1 MRDTRRAA
9 RRFLARVEFDDGT
22 ALLQFIGCLVVAGA
36 VAFLPEWEGLD
47 PAARHCLFILILAAG
62 LWATEAIPAFA
73 VSFLVIGLS
82 ILLLGRP
89 DGVFTAVDEPDH
101 WQIFI
106 APFASPLIW
115 LFLAGF
121 ILAEAASRTGLDRT
135 LAGLVFRAAGSR
147 ASAVLLAAMAI
158 TFVLSMFM
166 SNTAT
171 AAMMIAVVTPL
182 LRTLHPGHPF
192 RPALPLGIAV
202 AANLGGMGTLVG
214 TPPNAIAAGFMG
226 RAGMEVSFLDWMAL
240 GLPPALVLAA
250 VLFGFLLLRYH
261 AGGLH
266 LDRRALHQS
275 ESSGPR
281 APVWQRGVVVVVFC
295 ITLALW
301 MFGPAPAA
309 VVAFVPITVL
319 SVTGVIGVAE
329 IRQLRWD
336 VLILMAGGLALGV
349 AVTETGLAGW
359 LVGML
364 PAGALGI
371 TGAALL
377 FALLAASLSNFMSNT
392 AAANILVPLGAAVA
406 MSVSGAPG
414 ILPVV
419 IALSASTAMCL
430 PIATPPNA
438 IAYSTGELHARA
450 FLAPGLLLA
459 VATPLVTVPWL
470 TWALPRVV
478 G

>member
-9 RRFLARVEFDDGT
+9 RRFVAAAEFDDAG
-22 ALLQFIGCLVVAGA
+22 ALLRVTACLVVAGLI
-36 VAFLPEWEGLD
+36 AFLPDWQGLD
-47 PAARHCLFILILAAG
+47 PAGRRCLFILVLAAG

-73 VSFLVIGLS
+73 VAFLVIGLS

-89 DGVFTAVDEPDH
+89 DGVFAGPDEPDR

-135 LAGLVFRAAGSR
+135 LAGVVFHAAGSR
-147 ASAVLLAAMAI
+147 ATAVLIAAMGI

-171 AAMMIAVVTPL
+171 AAMMIAVVAPVI
-182 LRTLHPGHPF
+182 RTLSPGHPF

-214 TPPNAIAAGFMG
+214 TPPNAIAAGFIN
-226 RAGMEVSFLDWMAL
+226 RAGTELTFLNWMAL
-240 GLPPALVLAA
+240 GLPPALILAA
-250 VLFGFLLLRYH
+250 GLGAFLVYRYRA
-261 AGGLH
+261 AGLY
-266 LDRRALHQS
+266 LDRRALAS
-275 ESSGPR
+275 AEASGPR
-281 APVWQRGVVVVVFC
+281 APAWQRGVVVIVFAA
-295 ITLALW
+295 TLLLW

-319 SVTGVIGVAE
+319 SITGVIGVAE

-336 VLILMAGGLALGV
+336 VLILMAGGLSLGV

-359 LVGML
+359 LVDGL
-364 PAGALGI
+364 PIGGLGVV
-371 TGAALL
+371 GAAIA
-377 FALLAASLSNFMSNT
+377 FALLTAVLSNFMSNT

-406 MSVSGAPG
+406 MSLGGAPG

-438 IAYSTGELHARA
+438 IAYSTGELNARD
-450 FLAPGLLLA
+450 FLLPGLLLA
-459 VATPLVTVPWL
+459 LFTPLLTVPWV
-470 TWALPRVV
+470 TWLLPRIT
-478 G
+478 

>member
-9 RRFLARVEFDDGT
+9 RRFVEAVEFDDVG
-22 ALLQFIGCLVVAGA
+22 ALLRVSGCLLVAAA
-36 VAFLPEWEGLD
+36 VAFLPEWTGLD
-47 PAARHCLFILILAAG
+47 AAGRRCLFILVLAAG

-73 VSFLVIGLS
+73 VGFLVIGLC

-89 DGVFTAVDEPDH
+89 DGVFVPADQPDR

-121 ILAEAASRTGLDRT
+121 ILAEAAARTGLDRS
-135 LAGLVFRAAGSR
+135 LAGIVFRAAGAR
-147 ASAVLLAAMAI
+147 AAPVLVAAMGI

-182 LRTLHPGHPF
+182 LRTMPAGHPF

-214 TPPNAIAAGFMG
+214 TPPNAIAAGFIT
-226 RAGMEVSFLDWMAL
+226 RAGADLSFIDWMAL
-240 GLPPALVLAA
+240 GLPPALLLAA
-250 VLFGFLLLRYH
+250 GLGAFLAYRYR
-261 AGGLH
+261 ARGLV
-266 LDRRALHQS
+266 LDRAALHEAQ
-275 ESSGPR
+275 ESGPR
-281 APVWQRGVVVVVFC
+281 APAWQRGVVVAVFS
-295 ITLALW
+295 ITLLLW

-319 SVTGVIGVAE
+319 SVTGVLGVAE

-336 VLILMAGGLALGV
+336 VLILMAGGLTLGV
-349 AVTETGLAGW
+349 AVTESGLAAW
-359 LVGML
+359 LVAGL
-364 PAGALGI
+364 PLAGLGLM
-371 TGAALL
+371 GAALA
-377 FALLAASLSNFMSNT
+377 FALLTAALSNFMSNT
-392 AAANILVPLGAAVA
+392 AAANILVPLGAAA
-406 MSVSGAPG
+406 AIGLGSAPG

-438 IAYSTGELHARA
+438 IAYSTGEINSRA

-459 VATPLVTVPWL
+459 GLTPLLTVPWVSWL
-470 TWALPRVV
+470 LPRLT
-478 G
+478 

>member
-9 RRFLARVEFDDGT
+9 RRFVAAVEFDDMG
-22 ALLQFIGCLVVAGA
+22 ALLRVLGCLLAAGLI
-36 VAFLPEWEGLD
+36 AFLPDWPGLD
-47 PAARHCLFILILAAG
+47 PAARRCLFIRVLAAG

-73 VSFLVIGLS
+73 VAFLVIGLS

-89 DGVFTAVDEPDH
+89 DGVFVGADEPDR

-121 ILAEAASRTGLDRT
+121 ILAEAAARTGLDRT

-147 ASAVLLAAMAI
+147 ATAVLVAAMGI

-171 AAMMIAVVTPL
+171 AAMMIAVIAPV
-182 LRTLHPGHPF
+182 LRTLPQGHPF

-202 AANLGGMGTLVG
+202 SANLGGMGTLVG
-214 TPPNAIAAGFMG
+214 TPPNAIAAGFIT
-226 RAGMEVSFLDWMAL
+226 RAGADLSFLDWMAL
-240 GLPPALVLAA
+240 GLPPALLLAGVLGTFLVYRYRAA
-250 VLFGFLLLRYH
+250 GLF
-261 AGGLH
+261 
-266 LDRRALHQS
+266 LDRRALASAQ
-275 ESSGPR
+275 ETGPR
-281 APVWQRGVVVVVFC
+281 APVWQRGIVVMVFSV
-295 ITLALW
+295 TLLLW

-319 SVTGVIGVAE
+319 SITGVIGIAE

-336 VLILMAGGLALGV
+336 VLILMAGGLSLGV
-349 AVTETGLAGW
+349 AVTETGLATW
-359 LVGML
+359 LVDGL
-364 PAGALGI
+364 PIGGLGLLGAGLA
-371 TGAALL
+371 
-377 FALLAASLSNFMSNT
+377 FALLTAFMSNFMSNT
-392 AAANILVPLGAAVA
+392 AAANILVPLGAAAA
-406 MSVSGAPG
+406 MSVGGAPG
-414 ILPVV
+414 ILPVI

-438 IAYSTGELHARA
+438 IAYSTGELTARA
-450 FLAPGLLLA
+450 FLLPGLLLGLI
-459 VATPLVTVPWL
+459 TPLLTVPWV
-470 TWALPRVV
+470 TWLLPRIT
-478 G
+478 

>member
-1 MRDTRRAA
+1 VRDTRRAA
-9 RRFLARVEFDDGT
+9 RRFVAAVEFDDTG
-22 ALLQFIGCLVVAGA
+22 ALLRVLGCLLLAALVAW
-36 VAFLPEWEGLD
+36 LPDWIGLD
-47 PAARHCLFILILAAG
+47 PAARRCLFILVLAAG

-82 ILLLGRP
+82 IMLLGRP
-89 DGVFTAVDEPDH
+89 DGVFAAADEPER

-147 ASAVLLAAMAI
+147 ATAVLAAAMGI

-182 LRTLHPGHPF
+182 LRTLPSGHAF
-192 RPALPLGIAV
+192 RPALPLGIAA

-214 TPPNAIAAGFMG
+214 TPPNAIAAGLMSHTES
-226 RAGMEVSFLDWMAL
+226 ALSFAEWMML
-240 GLPPALVLAA
+240 GLPPALLLAGA
-250 VLFGFLLLRYH
+250 MCAFLLYRYQAGALRLER
-261 AGGLH
+261 G
-266 LDRRALHQS
+266 ALSAVQQ
-275 ESSGPR
+275 SGPL
-281 APVWQRGVVVVVFC
+281 APAWQRAVVVLVF
-295 ITLALW
+295 IVTLSLW
-301 MFGPAPAA
+301 ILGPAPAS

-319 SVTGVIGVAE
+319 SVSGVIGVAE

-336 VLILMAGGLALGV
+336 VLILMAGGLSLGV
-349 AVTETGLAGW
+349 AVTETGLAAW
-359 LVGML
+359 LVDGL
-364 PAGALGI
+364 PVGSMGI
-371 TGAALL
+371 LRAAFG
-377 FALLAASLSNFMSNT
+377 FALLTALLSNFMSNT
-392 AAANILVPLGAAVA
+392 AAANILVPLGAAVGTGL
-406 MSVSGAPG
+406 SGAPG
-414 ILPVV
+414 LLPVI

-438 IAYSTGELHARA
+438 IAYSTGELQARA
-450 FLAPGLLLA
+450 FLVPGLLLA
-459 VATPLVTVPWL
+459 VATPLVTVPWVSWL
-470 TWALPRVV
+470 LPRL

>member
-9 RRFLARVEFDDGT
+9 RRFVAAAEFDDAG
-22 ALLQFIGCLVVAGA
+22 ALLRVTACLVVAGLI
-36 VAFLPEWEGLD
+36 AFLPDWQGLD
-47 PAARHCLFILILAAG
+47 PAGRRCLFILVLAAG

-73 VSFLVIGLS
+73 VAFLVIGLS

-89 DGVFTAVDEPDH
+89 DGVFAGPDEPDR

-135 LAGLVFRAAGSR
+135 LAGVVFHAAGSR
-147 ASAVLLAAMAI
+147 ATAVLIAAMGI

-171 AAMMIAVVTPL
+171 AAMMIAVVAPVI
-182 LRTLHPGHPF
+182 RTLSPGHPF

-214 TPPNAIAAGFMG
+214 TPPNAIAAGFIN
-226 RAGMEVSFLDWMAL
+226 RAGTELTFLNWMAL
-240 GLPPALVLAA
+240 GLPPALILAA
-250 VLFGFLLLRYH
+250 GLGAFLVYRYRA
-261 AGGLH
+261 AGLY
-266 LDRRALHQS
+266 LDRRALAS
-275 ESSGPR
+275 AEASGPR
-281 APVWQRGVVVVVFC
+281 APAWQRGVVVIVFAA
-295 ITLALW
+295 TLLLW

-319 SVTGVIGVAE
+319 SITGVIGVAE

-336 VLILMAGGLALGV
+336 VLILMAGGLSLGV

-359 LVGML
+359 LVEGL
-364 PAGALGI
+364 PIGGLGVV
-371 TGAALL
+371 GAAIA
-377 FALLAASLSNFMSNT
+377 FALLTAVLSNFMSNT

-406 MSVSGAPG
+406 MSLGGAPG

-438 IAYSTGELHARA
+438 IAYSTGELNARD
-450 FLAPGLLLA
+450 FLLPGLLLA
-459 VATPLVTVPWL
+459 LFTPLLTVPWV
-470 TWALPRVV
+470 TWLLPRIT
-478 G
+478 

>member
-9 RRFLARVEFDDGT
+9 RRFVAAAEFDDVG
-22 ALLQFIGCLVVAGA
+22 ALLRVIACLVVAA
-36 VAFLPEWEGLD
+36 LIAFLPDWQGLE
-47 PAARHCLFILILAAG
+47 PAGRHCLFILVLAAG

-73 VSFLVIGLS
+73 VAFLVIGLS

-89 DGVFTAVDEPDH
+89 DGVFAGPDEPDR

-135 LAGLVFRAAGSR
+135 LAGAVFRAAGSR
-147 ASAVLLAAMAI
+147 ATAVLIAAMGI

-171 AAMMIAVVTPL
+171 AAMMIAVVAPVI
-182 LRTLHPGHPF
+182 RTLSPGHPF

-214 TPPNAIAAGFMG
+214 TPPNAIAAGFIT
-226 RAGMEVSFLDWMAL
+226 RAGTELTFLNWMAL
-240 GLPPALVLAA
+240 GLPPALLLAA
-250 VLFGFLLLRYH
+250 GLGAFLVYRYRA
-261 AGGLH
+261 AGLY
-266 LDRRALHQS
+266 LDRRALAAA

-281 APVWQRGVVVVVFC
+281 APAWQRGVVVVVFAT
-295 ITLALW
+295 TLLLW

-319 SVTGVIGVAE
+319 SITGVIGVAE

-336 VLILMAGGLALGV
+336 VLILMAGGLSLGV

-359 LVGML
+359 LVDGL
-364 PAGALGI
+364 PIDGLGLV
-371 TGAALL
+371 GAAIA
-377 FALLAASLSNFMSNT
+377 FALLTAILSNFMSNT

-406 MSVSGAPG
+406 ISVGGAPG

-438 IAYSTGELHARA
+438 IAYSTGELNARN
-450 FLAPGLLLA
+450 FLLPGLLLA
-459 VATPLVTVPWL
+459 FCTPLLTVPWVSWL
-470 TWALPRVV
+470 LPRIT
-478 G
+478 

>member
-1 MRDTRRAA
+1 VRDTRRAA
-9 RRFLARVEFDDGT
+9 RRFIAAVEFDDMG
-22 ALLQFIGCLVVAGA
+22 ALLRVLACLAVATA
-36 VAFLPEWEGLD
+36 IAFLPAWPGLD
-47 PAARHCLFILILAAG
+47 PAARRCLFILILAAG

-73 VSFLVIGLS
+73 VSLLVIGLA

-89 DGVFTAVDEPDH
+89 DGVFAGPGELDR

-121 ILAEAASRTGLDRT
+121 ILAEAAARTGLDRT
-135 LAGLVFRAAGSR
+135 LAGLVFRAAGSG
-147 ASAVLLAAMAI
+147 AAAVLVAAMTI

-182 LRTLHPGHPF
+182 LRTLGPGHAF

-202 AANLGGMGTLVG
+202 AANLGGMGTLIG
-214 TPPNAIAAGFMG
+214 TPPNAIAAGFVQ
-226 RAGMEVSFLDWMAL
+226 RAGFELSFLDWMAL
-240 GLPPALVLAA
+240 GLPPAAVLAGLLGGFLLYRYRARGLNLDPRALAA
-250 VLFGFLLLRYH
+250 V
-261 AGGLH
+261 
-266 LDRRALHQS
+266 Q
-275 ESSGPR
+275 ESGPR
-281 APVWQRGVVVVVFC
+281 APVWQRGVVVMVFSV
-295 ITLALW
+295 TLLLW

-336 VLILMAGGLALGV
+336 VLILMAGGLSLGV
-349 AVTETGLAGW
+349 AVTETGLATW
-359 LVGML
+359 LVEGL
-364 PAGALGI
+364 PLGGLGLLG
-371 TGAALL
+371 TAAA
-377 FALLAASLSNFMSNT
+377 FALLTALLSNFMSNT
-392 AAANILVPLGAAVA
+392 AAANILVPLGAAA
-406 MSVSGAPG
+406 ALGLGEAPG

-438 IAYSTGELHARA
+438 IAYATGEFNARA
-450 FLAPGLLLA
+450 FLWPGLVLA
-459 VATPLVTVPWL
+459 FATPLLTVPWVSWL
-470 TWALPRVV
+470 LPRIT
-478 G
+478 

>member
-9 RRFLARVEFDDGT
+9 RRFLAAVEFDDT
-22 ALLQFIGCLVVAGA
+22 AALLRVLASLAVAGA
-36 VAFLPEWEGLD
+36 LAFLPDWQGLD
-47 PAARHCLFILILAAG
+47 PAARRCLFILLFAAG

-73 VSFLVIGLS
+73 VSLLVIGLS

-89 DGVFTAVDEPDH
+89 DGVFAAPDEADR

-106 APFASPLIW
+106 APLASPLIW

-121 ILAEAASRTGLDRT
+121 ILAEAAARTGLDRT
-135 LAGLVFRAAGSR
+135 LAGLVFRAAGAR
-147 ASAVLLAAMAI
+147 ATSVLLAAMAV
-158 TFVLSMFM
+158 TFVFSMFM

-182 LRTLHPGHPF
+182 LRTLPAGHSF

-214 TPPNAIAAGFMG
+214 TPPNAIAAGFM
-226 RAGMEVSFLDWMAL
+226 RQAGNELSFLEWMLL
-240 GLPPALVLAA
+240 GLPPALALAA
-250 VLFGFLLLRYH
+250 ALALFLVYRYRSAGLVLDHSALRAVH
-261 AGGLH
+261 
-266 LDRRALHQS
+266 
-275 ESSGPR
+275 ESGPR
-281 APVWQRGVVVVVFC
+281 APLWQRIVVVLVFST
-295 ITLALW
+295 TLLLW

-309 VVAFVPITVL
+309 VVAFIPITVL

-336 VLILMAGGLALGV
+336 VLILMAGGLSLGV
-349 AVTETGLAGW
+349 AVTETGLAAW
-359 LVGML
+359 IVGGL
-364 PAGALGI
+364 PTEGLGLA
-371 TGAALL
+371 GAALA
-377 FALLAASLSNFMSNT
+377 FALLTTVLSNFMSNT
-392 AAANILVPLGAAVA
+392 AAANILVPLGAAVGLA
-406 MSVSGAPG
+406 FGGAAG
-414 ILPVV
+414 VLPVV

-438 IAYSTGELHARA
+438 IAYATGELHARS
-450 FLAPGLLLA
+450 FLAPGLALA
-459 VATPLVTVPWL
+459 AVTPLVTVAWVGWL
-470 TWALPRVV
+470 LPLL

>member
-1 MRDTRRAA
+1 VRDTRRAA
-9 RRFLARVEFDDGT
+9 RRFLAVVEFDDVG
-22 ALLQFIGCLVVAGA
+22 ALLRVAACLAVAA
-36 VAFLPEWEGLD
+36 ALAFLPEWPGLD
-47 PAARHCLFILILAAG
+47 PAARRCLFILVLAAG

-73 VSFLVIGLS
+73 VALLVIGLS

-89 DGVFTAVDEPDH
+89 DGVFVTADQPDR

-106 APFASPLIW
+106 APLASPLIW

-121 ILAEAASRTGLDRT
+121 ILAEAAARTGLDRT
-135 LAGLVFRAAGSR
+135 LAGLVFQLAGSS
-147 ASAVLLAAMAI
+147 ATAVLSAAMGI

-171 AAMMIAVVTPL
+171 AAMMIAVVAPL
-182 LRTLHPGHPF
+182 LRTLPSGHSF

-202 AANLGGMGTLVG
+202 AANLGGMGTLIG
-214 TPPNAIAAGFMG
+214 TPPNAIAAGFIT
-226 RAGMEVSFLDWMAL
+226 RAGTELSFLDWMAL
-240 GLPPALVLAA
+240 ALPPAVLLAGG
-250 VLFGFLLLRYH
+250 LGSFLLYRYR

-266 LDRRALHQS
+266 LDRRALASVQ
-275 ESSGPR
+275 ESGPR
-281 APVWQRGVVVVVFC
+281 APVWQRGVVVIVFSV
-295 ITLALW
+295 TLLLW

-319 SVTGVIGVAE
+319 SVTGVIGVTE

-336 VLILMAGGLALGV
+336 VLILMAGGLSLGV

-359 LVGML
+359 LVDGL
-364 PAGALGI
+364 PIHGLGLL
-371 TGAALL
+371 GAALA
-377 FALLAASLSNFMSNT
+377 FALLTALLSNFMSNT
-392 AAANILVPLGAAVA
+392 AAANILVPLGAAA
-406 MSVSGAPG
+406 AASLGGAQG

-438 IAYSTGELHARA
+438 IAYSTGEIKARA
-450 FLAPGLLLA
+450 FLLPGLLLA
-459 VATPLVTVPWL
+459 FATPLLTVPWVSWL
-470 TWALPRVV
+470 LPRIT
-478 G
+478 

>member
-1 MRDTRRAA
+1 VRDTRRAA
-9 RRFLARVEFDDGT
+9 RRFVAAVEFDDMG
-22 ALLQFIGCLVVAGA
+22 ALLRVLGCLVVAGA
-36 VAFLPEWEGLD
+36 VAFLPEWPGLD
-47 PAARHCLFILILAAG
+47 PAARRCLFILVLAAG

-73 VSFLVIGLS
+73 VALLVIGLA

-89 DGVFTAVDEPDH
+89 DGVFVGPDEPDR

-121 ILAEAASRTGLDRT
+121 ILAEAAARTGLDRT
-135 LAGLVFRAAGSR
+135 LAGLVFHAAGTR
-147 ASAVLLAAMAI
+147 ASAVLLAAMGI

-171 AAMMIAVVTPL
+171 AAMMIAVVTPV
-182 LRTLHPGHPF
+182 LRTLHPSHPF

-214 TPPNAIAAGFMG
+214 TPPNAIAAGFMN
-226 RAGMEVSFLDWMAL
+226 RAGVEVSFLDWMAL

-250 VLFGFLLLRYH
+250 ALGAFLLYRYQ

-266 LDRRALHQS
+266 LDRSALAAA
-275 ESSGPR
+275 EETGPR
-281 APVWQRGVVVVVFC
+281 APVWQRGVVVIVFSV
-295 ITLALW
+295 TLALW

-336 VLILMAGGLALGV
+336 VLILMAGGLSLGV
-349 AVTETGLAGW
+349 AVTETGLASW
-359 LVGML
+359 LVEAL
-364 PAGALGI
+364 PLGGLGLV
-371 TGAALL
+371 GAALI
-377 FALLAASLSNFMSNT
+377 FALVTAILSNFMSNT

-406 MSVSGAPG
+406 MSLSGTPG

-438 IAYSTGELHARA
+438 IAYSTGELNARA
-450 FLAPGLLLA
+450 FLVPGLILA
-459 VATPLVTVPWL
+459 VATPLVTVPWVS
-470 TWALPRVV
+470 WVLPRIT
-478 G
+478 

>member
-9 RRFLARVEFDDGT
+9 RRFVAAVEFDDVG
-22 ALLQFIGCLVVAGA
+22 ALLRVLGCLAVAAA
-36 VAFLPEWEGLD
+36 VAFLPDWAGLD
-47 PAARHCLFILILAAG
+47 PAGRRCLFILVLAAG

-73 VSFLVIGLS
+73 VSLLVIGLA

-89 DGVFTAVDEPDH
+89 DGVFAAADEPDR

-121 ILAEAASRTGLDRT
+121 ILAEAAARTGLDRT
-135 LAGLVFRAAGSR
+135 LAGLVFRAAGTR
-147 ASAVLLAAMAI
+147 AGAVLLAAMGI

-171 AAMMIAVVTPL
+171 AAMMIAVVAPV
-182 LRTLHPGHPF
+182 LRTLPPGHAF

-214 TPPNAIAAGFMG
+214 TPPNAIGAGFVA
-226 RAGMEVSFLDWMAL
+226 RAGVELSFLDWMLL
-240 GLPPALVLAA
+240 GLPPAVFLAGLLAA
-250 VLFGFLLLRYH
+250 FLLYRYRS
-261 AGGLH
+261 GGLR
-266 LDRRALHQS
+266 LDRRALLVAQ
-275 ESSGPR
+275 ETGPR
-281 APVWQRGVVVVVFC
+281 APAWQRGIVVIVFTV
-295 ITLALW
+295 TLLLW
-301 MFGPAPAA
+301 MFGPAPAS

-336 VLILMAGGLALGV
+336 VLILMAGGLSLGV
-349 AVTETGLAGW
+349 AVTETGLAAW
-359 LVGML
+359 LV
-364 PAGALGI
+364 AGLALDGLGLL
-371 TGAALL
+371 TAALA
-377 FALLAASLSNFMSNT
+377 FALLTAFLSNFMSNT

-406 MSVSGAPG
+406 MGVGGAPG

-438 IAYSTGELHARA
+438 IAYSTGEINSRA
-450 FLAPGLLLA
+450 FLWPGLLLG
-459 VATPLVTVPWL
+459 VATPLVTVPWVSWL
-470 TWALPRVV
+470 MPLIT
-478 G
+478 

>member
-9 RRFLARVEFDDGT
+9 RRFLAAVEFDDLG
-22 ALLQFIGCLVVAGA
+22 ALLRVLGCLVVGA
-36 VAFLPEWEGLD
+36 AIAFLPEWPGLD
-47 PAARHCLFILILAAG
+47 PAARRCLFILVLAAG

-73 VSFLVIGLS
+73 VALLVIGLS

-89 DGVFTAVDEPDH
+89 DGVFVPPDEPER

-121 ILAEAASRTGLDRT
+121 ILAEAAARTGLDRT
-135 LAGLVFRAAGSR
+135 LAGLVFRAAGAR
-147 ASAVLLAAMAI
+147 AASVLVAAMGI

-171 AAMMIAVVTPL
+171 AAMMIAVIAPVL
-182 LRTLHPGHPF
+182 HTLAPGHPF

-214 TPPNAIAAGFMG
+214 TPPNAIAAGFITRG
-226 RAGMEVSFLDWMAL
+226 GTELSFLDWMLL
-240 GLPPALVLAA
+240 GLPPAVLLAA
-250 VLFGFLLLRYH
+250 GLGAYLLYRYRA
-261 AGGLH
+261 AGLM
-266 LDRRALHQS
+266 LDRRALATAQAA
-275 ESSGPR
+275 GPR
-281 APVWQRGVVVVVFC
+281 APLWQRGIVVAVFTV
-295 ITLALW
+295 TLTLW

-336 VLILMAGGLALGV
+336 VLILMAGGLSLGV
-349 AVTETGLAGW
+349 AVTETGLASW
-359 LVGML
+359 LVGGL
-364 PAGALGI
+364 PTQGLGI
-371 TGAALL
+371 MGAALA
-377 FALLAASLSNFMSNT
+377 FALFTAFLSNFMSNT
-392 AAANILVPLGAAVA
+392 AAANILIPLGAAA
-406 MSVSGAPG
+406 AASLGGAPG
-414 ILPVV
+414 ILPVI
-419 IALSASTAMCL
+419 IALSASSAMCL

-438 IAYSTGELHARA
+438 IAYATGEINSRD
-450 FLAPGLLLA
+450 FLLPGLILA
-459 VATPLVTVPWL
+459 IATPVLTVPWV
-470 TWALPRVV
+470 TWLMPRIT
-478 G
+478 

>member
-9 RRFLARVEFDDGT
+9 RRFLAAVEFDDTG
-22 ALLQFIGCLVVAGA
+22 ALLRLLGCLAVAAA
-36 VAFLPEWEGLD
+36 VAFLPEWPGLD
-47 PAARHCLFILILAAG
+47 PAARRCLFILIFAAG

-73 VSFLVIGLS
+73 VALLVIGLS

-89 DGVFTAVDEPDH
+89 DGVFVAADEPDR

-106 APFASPLIW
+106 APLASPLIW

-121 ILAEAASRTGLDRT
+121 ILAEAAARTGLDRT
-135 LAGLVFRAAGSR
+135 LAGLVFRVAGSSA
-147 ASAVLLAAMAI
+147 ASVLMAAMCI

-182 LRTLHPGHPF
+182 LRTMNPAHPF

-202 AANLGGMGTLVG
+202 AANLGGMGTLIG
-214 TPPNAIAAGFMG
+214 TPPNAIAAGFIARSG
-226 RAGMEVSFLDWMAL
+226 AELSFLDWMAL
-240 GLPPALVLAA
+240 GLPPAI
-250 VLFGFLLLRYH
+250 LL
-261 AGGLH
+261 AGGLGLFLMYRYRARGLL
-266 LDRRALHQS
+266 LDRSALVAVQ
-275 ESSGPR
+275 ESGPR
-281 APVWQRGVVVVVFC
+281 AAAWQRGVVVLVFSV
-295 ITLALW
+295 TLVLW

-336 VLILMAGGLALGV
+336 VLILMAGGLSLGV

-359 LVGML
+359 LVDGL
-364 PAGALGI
+364 PIDGLGLL
-371 TGAALL
+371 GAALA
-377 FALLAASLSNFMSNT
+377 FALLTALLSNFMSNT
-392 AAANILVPLGAAVA
+392 AAANILVPLGAAA
-406 MSVSGAPG
+406 ALSLGGAQG
-414 ILPVV
+414 ILPVI

-438 IAYSTGELHARA
+438 IAYATGELKARA
-450 FLAPGLLLA
+450 FLVPGLLLA
-459 VATPLVTVPWL
+459 VATPLVTVPWISWL
-470 TWALPRVV
+470 LPRI

>member
-9 RRFLARVEFDDGT
+9 RRFVAAVEFDDTG
-22 ALLQFIGCLVVAGA
+22 ALLRVLGCLLLAALVAW
-36 VAFLPEWEGLD
+36 LPDWPGLD
-47 PAARHCLFILILAAG
+47 PAARRCLFILVLAAG

-82 ILLLGRP
+82 IMLLGRP
-89 DGVFTAVDEPDH
+89 DGVFAGADEPER

-121 ILAEAASRTGLDRT
+121 ILAEAASRTGLDRN

-147 ASAVLLAAMAI
+147 ATAVLAAAMGI

-182 LRTLHPGHPF
+182 LRTLPAGHTF
-192 RPALPLGIAV
+192 RPALPLGIAA

-214 TPPNAIAAGFMG
+214 TPPNAIAAGLMSHTES
-226 RAGMEVSFLDWMAL
+226 ALSFAEWMML
-240 GLPPALVLAA
+240 GLPPALLLAGA
-250 VLFGFLLLRYH
+250 MCALLLYRYQ
-261 AGGLH
+261 AGALR
-266 LDRRALHQS
+266 LDRGALSAVQQG
-275 ESSGPR
+275 GPL
-281 APVWQRGVVVVVFC
+281 APAWQRAVVVVVFAV
-295 ITLALW
+295 TLALW
-301 MFGPAPAA
+301 ILGPAPAS

-336 VLILMAGGLALGV
+336 VLILMAGGLSLGV
-349 AVTETGLAGW
+349 AVTETGLAAW
-359 LVGML
+359 LVDGL
-364 PAGALGI
+364 PVGSMGI
-371 TGAALL
+371 LGAALG
-377 FALLAASLSNFMSNT
+377 FALLTALLSNFMSNT
-392 AAANILVPLGAAVA
+392 AAANILVPLGAAVGA
-406 MSVSGAPG
+406 GLGGAPG
-414 ILPVV
+414 LLPVI

-438 IAYSTGELHARA
+438 IAYSTGELQARA
-450 FLAPGLLLA
+450 FLLPGLLLA
-459 VATPLVTVPWL
+459 VATPLVTVPWVSWL
-470 TWALPRVV
+470 LPRL

>member
-9 RRFLARVEFDDGT
+9 RRFLAAVEFDDVG
-22 ALLQFIGCLVVAGA
+22 ALLRVAGCLLLASLVAW
-36 VAFLPEWEGLD
+36 LPEWAGLD
-47 PAARHCLFILILAAG
+47 PAARRCLFILVLAAG

-89 DGVFTAVDEPDH
+89 DGVFAASDEPER

-147 ASAVLLAAMAI
+147 ATAVLIAAMGI
-158 TFVLSMFM
+158 TFLLSMFM

-182 LRTLHPGHPF
+182 LRTLPPGHGF

-214 TPPNAIAAGFMG
+214 TPPNAIAAGLMSHTDS
-226 RAGMEVSFLDWMAL
+226 ALSFAEWMML
-240 GLPPALVLAA
+240 GLPPALLLAGAMCAYLLYRYQAGTLRLQHGALSA
-250 VLFGFLLLRYH
+250 V
-261 AGGLH
+261 
-266 LDRRALHQS
+266 HQ
-275 ESSGPR
+275 SGPR
-281 APVWQRGVVVVVFC
+281 APAWQRAVVVLVFAV
-295 ITLALW
+295 TLSLW
-301 MFGPAPAA
+301 MLGPAPAS

-336 VLILMAGGLALGV
+336 VLILMAGGLSLGV
-349 AVTETGLAGW
+349 AVTETGLAAW
-359 LVGML
+359 LVDGLPVGGMGML
-364 PAGALGI
+364 
-371 TGAALL
+371 GAALA
-377 FALLAASLSNFMSNT
+377 FALLTALLSNFMSNT
-392 AAANILVPLGAAVA
+392 AAANILVPLGAAVGA
-406 MSVSGAPG
+406 GLSGAPG
-414 ILPVV
+414 LLPVV

-450 FLAPGLLLA
+450 FLVPGLLLA
-459 VATPLVTVPWL
+459 VATPLVTVPWVSWL
-470 TWALPRVV
+470 LPRL

>member
-1 MRDTRRAA
+1 VRDTRRAA
-9 RRFLARVEFDDGT
+9 RRFIAAVEFDDMG
-22 ALLQFIGCLVVAGA
+22 ALLRVLACLAVAGA
-36 VAFLPEWEGLD
+36 IAFLPEWPGLD
-47 PAARHCLFILILAAG
+47 PAARRCLFILVLAAG

-73 VSFLVIGLS
+73 VAFLVIGLA

-89 DGVFTAVDEPDH
+89 DGVFAGPGELER

-121 ILAEAASRTGLDRT
+121 ILAEAAARTGLDRT
-135 LAGLVFRAAGSR
+135 LAGLVFGAAGSG
-147 ASAVLLAAMAI
+147 AAAVLTAAMAI

-171 AAMMIAVVTPL
+171 AAMMIAVITPV
-182 LRTLHPGHPF
+182 LRTLGAGHPF

-202 AANLGGMGTLVG
+202 AANLGGMGTLIG
-214 TPPNAIAAGFMG
+214 TPPNAIAAGFVH
-226 RAGMEVSFLDWMAL
+226 RAGVELSFLDWMAL
-240 GLPPALVLAA
+240 GLPPAVVLAG
-250 VLFGFLLLRYH
+250 VLGAFLIYRYG
-261 AGGLH
+261 ARGLS
-266 LDRRALHQS
+266 LDRDALATAR
-275 ESSGPR
+275 EAGPR
-281 APVWQRGVVVVVFC
+281 APVWQRGVVVIVFGV
-295 ITLALW
+295 TLLLW

-336 VLILMAGGLALGV
+336 VLILMAGGLSLGV
-349 AVTETGLAGW
+349 AVTETGLAAW
-359 LVGML
+359 LVEGL
-364 PAGALGI
+364 PLGGLGLL
-371 TGAALL
+371 GAALA
-377 FALLAASLSNFMSNT
+377 FALLTALLSNFMSNT
-392 AAANILVPLGAAVA
+392 AAANILVPLGAAA
-406 MSVSGAPG
+406 AVSFGASPG

-438 IAYSTGELHARA
+438 IAYSTGEFPARA
-450 FLAPGLLLA
+450 FLRPGLMLA
-459 VATPLVTVPWL
+459 LATPLLTVPWVNWL
-470 TWALPRVV
+470 LPRIT
-478 G
+478 